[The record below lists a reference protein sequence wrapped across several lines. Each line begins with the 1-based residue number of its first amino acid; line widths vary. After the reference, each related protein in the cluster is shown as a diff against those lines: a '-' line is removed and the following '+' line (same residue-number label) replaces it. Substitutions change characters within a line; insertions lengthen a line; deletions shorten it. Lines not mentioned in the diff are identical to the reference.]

1 MKLGLSLGHSTGLRD
16 LAAVARSAD
25 AAGLDSLWVSEAYG
39 SDAVSVLAYLAA
51 VTSRIGLGTAVLQM
65 PARTPAATAMTAL
78 TLDQL
83 SEGRLLLGLGTSGP
97 QVVEGWHGVAFNS
110 PLARTREYVD
120 IVRAVVA
127 RRDPLTYPGVHYP
140 LPYPRPDR
148 EPPRPLK
155 ATLHPTRPRI
165 PVLLAANGPRNV
177 ALAGQLAEGWLPAF
191 YCPDRPEL
199 YRELLAP
206 GLAHRSADL
215 GPLRVV
221 ATVHL
226 APGADLAGCRDALR
240 PVFALYLGGMGTRG
254 RNFYADLASRLGY
267 GAAAQ
272 QIQDLY
278 LDGHRT
284 AAAAAVPDALIDQL
298 ALVGPRERIRDRLAA
313 WADAGV
319 DVLTLKTTDVDLAAW
334 LATAL

>member
-16 LAAVARSAD
+16 LAAVARRAD

-97 QVVEGWHGVAFNS
+97 QVVEGWHGVAFDS

-148 EPPRPLK
+148 DPPRPLK

-199 YRELLAP
+199 YHELLAP
-206 GLAHRSADL
+206 GLARRSADL

-226 APGADLAGCRDALR
+226 APGADLAACRDALR

-272 QIQDLY
+272 HIQDLY

-284 AAAAAVPDALIDQL
+284 EAAAAVPDALIDQL

>member
-1 MKLGLSLGHSTGLRD
+1 MKLGLSLGHSAGLRD
-16 LAAVARSAD
+16 LAAVARRAD

-83 SEGRLLLGLGTSGP
+83 SEGRLLLGLGISGP
-97 QVVEGWHGVAFNS
+97 QVVEGWHGVAFDS

-127 RRDPLTYPGVHYP
+127 RQDPLTYPGVHYP
-140 LPYPRPDR
+140 LPYPRADR
-148 EPPRPLK
+148 ERPRPLK
-155 ATLHPTRPRI
+155 ATLHPIRPRI
-165 PVLLAANGPRNV
+165 PVLLAANGPHNV

-191 YCPDRPEL
+191 YCPDRPEV

-206 GLAHRSADL
+206 GLARRTADL

-221 ATVHL
+221 ATVHM
-226 APGADLAGCRDALR
+226 APGADLTACYDALR

-267 GAAAQ
+267 EATTQ
-272 QIQDLY
+272 QIQNLY

-284 AAAAAVPDALIDQL
+284 EAAAAVPDALIDQL